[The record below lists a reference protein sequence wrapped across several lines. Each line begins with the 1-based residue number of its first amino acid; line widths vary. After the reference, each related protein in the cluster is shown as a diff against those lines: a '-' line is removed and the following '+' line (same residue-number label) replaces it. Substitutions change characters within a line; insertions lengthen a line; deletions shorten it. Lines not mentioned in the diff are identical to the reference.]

1 MTQLLADDKRENL
14 DEILFRQ
21 IQGYFRKK
29 VLNSIIQVLRPQFK
43 IFTNFYLSSNFQV
56 YLFSEM
62 SPFNNRAYMMHISTD
77 KRIRRGVLCFRK
89 FRILTKYLTKN
100 WTRKKN
106 LIFQILYIKGFF
118 RTVRAKLVI
127 LARDF
132 RQKSAKEFLWKP
144 EIV

>member
-1 MTQLLADDKRENL
+1 MTQLLADDMRENL

-62 SPFNNRAYMMHISTD
+62 SPFNNRA
-77 KRIRRGVLCFRK
+77 
-89 FRILTKYLTKN
+89 
-100 WTRKKN
+100 
-106 LIFQILYIKGFF
+106 
-118 RTVRAKLVI
+118 
-127 LARDF
+127 
-132 RQKSAKEFLWKP
+132 
-144 EIV
+144 